1 MPREMS
7 SCRSFR
13 EDCTFG
19 DEVRIVSAGENAAP
33 WADFVSRSPDA
44 EIGHRW
50 EFLDL
55 LGDVFGHELLRLVAK
70 RGERWVG
77 ILPLVVQKSFLGR
90 FVTSVPYLNY
100 AGILAS
106 DPEARAGLAGEA
118 IEQAR
123 RLGADRLE
131 LRGREG
137 GDLPIGAWRGKCSY
151 TLALDGGTEALQRGL
166 GAKLR
171 AQVKRPL
178 KEGYVTR
185 VDGPG
190 GYGLFYPLLV
200 RKWHELGSPVLPR
213 AFFERLGAVFGDDVA
228 YSIVEK
234 NGQPVAAGALLRSGE
249 RVEIPWAASL
259 REHDRFGVNMLA
271 YWTAIEFAVARG
283 ARVFD
288 FGRSTP
294 GTGNAR
300 FKLQWGASE
309 STLVWNVFARGRS
322 GLAVE
327 KGDERRS
334 IAAAVWRRLPRFLTP
349 RLGPFLASRIP
360 Y

>member
-1 MPREMS
+1 MNSGRA
-7 SCRSFR
+7 FR
-13 EDCTFG
+13 EDLPPRG
-19 DEVRIVSAGENAAP
+19 GVHIVIAGEDAVP
-33 WADFVSRSPDA
+33 WRDFVSRFPDA

-50 EFLDL
+50 EYLDL
-55 LGDVFGHELLRLVAK
+55 LGDVFGHGPLRLVAK

-100 AGILAS
+100 AGVLAS
-106 DPEARAGLAGEA
+106 DPEARAGLAEEA
-118 IEQAR
+118 MEQAR

-137 GDLPIGAWRGKCSY
+137 GDLPIDAWRGKCSY
-151 TLALDGGTEALQRGL
+151 ALALDGGTEVLQRGL

-171 AQVKRPL
+171 AQIKRPL
-178 KEGYVTR
+178 KEGYAAR

-213 AFFERLGAVFGDDVA
+213 AFFERLGAVFGDDVS

-259 REHDRFGVNMLA
+259 REHDRFGVNMLV
-271 YWTAIEFAVARG
+271 YWTALEFAVARG

-309 STLVWNVFARGRS
+309 SALVWNVFARGRS
-322 GLAVE
+322 GRSVE

-334 IAAAVWRRLPRFLTP
+334 VAAAVWRRLPRSLTS
-349 RLGPFLASRIP
+349 RLGPFLAARIP